1 MADFNSKFTVLNIE
15 ETSCEFEDNDPLHG
29 VMTLW
34 TNWSKGKTAP
44 VWQDIELSIIPPI
57 ILPQTIV
64 VDVIDGGE
72 DYRYRFWG
80 SDYVRNYGVDETGN
94 LLSVSLG
101 PGFIEASRN
110 QYSQVIKTKKPC
122 CFKATILAPHS
133 GIVRE
138 KTNLRLPIMDEP
150 NIVTKI
156 LTATMFHKATFEQ
169 SEKLRKAIGVDKL
182 HLKNFRK

>member
-15 ETSCEFEDNDPLHG
+15 EISSEFEDSDLLHG
-29 VMTLW
+29 VMALW
-34 TNWSKGKTAP
+34 THWSKGKPAP
-44 VWQDIELSIIPPI
+44 VQQDIELSIIPPV
-57 ILPQTIV
+57 ILPQVIV
-64 VDVIDGGE
+64 VDVINGGE
-72 DYRYRFWG
+72 DYRYRFQG

-110 QYSQVIKTKKPC
+110 QYSQVIKSKKPC
-122 CFKATILAPHS
+122 CFKATILAPQS

-138 KTNLRLPIMDEP
+138 KTNLRLPIIDEP
-150 NIVTKI
+150 DTEI
-156 LTATMFHKATFEQ
+156 LTATMFHEATFGQ

-182 HLKNFRK
+182 NLKDFNK